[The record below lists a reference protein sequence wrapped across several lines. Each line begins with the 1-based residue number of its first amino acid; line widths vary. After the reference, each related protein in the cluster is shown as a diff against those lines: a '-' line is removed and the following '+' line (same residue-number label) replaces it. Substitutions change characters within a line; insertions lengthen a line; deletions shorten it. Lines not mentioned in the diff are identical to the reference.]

1 MADSDSLENPDLL
14 VSCHASSKPMAGSS
28 FEDVASNKR
37 PCRSFSA
44 RLLLLM
50 GFFGISFIVLFFSC
64 LSGRL
69 KIQQEWPIV
78 LPALTQTNHGG
89 LVNFFPIIMFTIIRI
104 TTRTPGRW

>member
-44 RLLLLM
+44 RILLLI
-50 GFFGISFIVLFFSC
+50 GFLYLFYRGGI
-64 LSGRL
+64 R
-69 KIQQEWPIV
+69 
-78 LPALTQTNHGG
+78 
-89 LVNFFPIIMFTIIRI
+89 FFPFPYEYQVPSCGFLISLLSRI
-104 TTRTPGRW
+104 FAFDIQPTFVIL

>member
-44 RLLLLM
+44 RILLLI
-50 GFFGISFIVLFFSC
+50 GFFCISFIVGGIRFFFLFHMNIKF
-64 LSGRL
+64 LLAG
-69 KIQQEWPIV
+69 
-78 LPALTQTNHGG
+78 
-89 LVNFFPIIMFTIIRI
+89 F
-104 TTRTPGRW
+104 